1 MRYRWISLIT
11 LGLAVGLFALR
22 QPVRAA
28 EIAMAEGRSETIVPP
43 LPGLEKATEYLPP
56 VVYPMRLE
64 LNLAKRRVTLYQN
77 DQVFKSYPVAVGK
90 AGWGTPTGNFAV
102 KTKYRNPPWQN
113 PFKGYVVPGGDP
125 ENPLGRRWMGFW
137 TDGKNWIGFHG
148 TPNRESVGT
157 AASHGCVRMYNED
170 IEELFELVAIDTP
183 VKVIR

>member
-1 MRYRWISLIT
+1 MRHRWIPLIT
-11 LGLAVGLFALR
+11 LGLTAGLFVLR
-22 QPVRAA
+22 QPVQAA
-28 EIAMAEGRSETIVPP
+28 EVAMVSDRPSAIAPP

-64 LNLAKRRVTLYQN
+64 LNLGKRRVTLYQN
-77 DQVFKSYPVAVGK
+77 DQVIKSYPVAVGR
-90 AGWGTPTGNFAV
+90 AGWGTPTGTFAV